1 MNFNDVLERL
11 IAGESLSEEDAGTV
25 AGAIMDGE
33 MTPVQTAAFL
43 TAIAAKGE
51 TAAELTGTA
60 RAMRA
65 RSLKVEHD
73 LPLVADIV
81 GSGGDGAGT
90 INIST
95 LAALVVAAA
104 GVPVAKHGNRAASG
118 QCGSADLLEAGGM
131 KLEVSPGRAAAG
143 LKELGFT
150 FMFAPAYHPAMKNV
164 APVRRELG
172 IRTIFNLVGPL
183 TNPAQA
189 THLLV
194 GVARPGHVETVGQ
207 VLQALGVRAGAV
219 VHASSGIDEIGG
231 EGPTS
236 VYEFADGAVNRWTL
250 DPQEFG
256 VRATIAEIRGGPVE
270 ECRTAFEAIL
280 GGERSPRSDVVAL
293 NAALAFRLCGKTA
306 DIREGMELARSQL
319 YEGRAASLFA
329 RAAAYSHE

>member
-1 MNFNDVLERL
+1 L
-11 IAGESLSEEDAGTV
+11 IAGEDLREDDAGAI

-33 MTPVQTAAFL
+33 TTPAQTAAYL
-43 TAIAAKGE
+43 TALAAKGE

-60 RAMRA
+60 RAVRA
-65 RSLKVEHD
+65 RSVKVEHG
-73 LPLVADIV
+73 LPLVMDVV
-81 GSGGDGAGT
+81 GSGGDGADT

-131 KLEVSPGRAAAG
+131 ELQVPPARAAAS

-150 FMFAPAYHPAMKNV
+150 FLFAPAYHPAMKNV

-183 TNPAQA
+183 TNPARA

-194 GVARPGHVETVGQ
+194 GVARAEHVEIVGD
-207 VLQALGVRAGAV
+207 VLQALGVRAAAV

-236 VYEFADGAVNRWTL
+236 VYEFGNGTVTRWTL

-256 VRATIAEIRGGPVE
+256 VRASAGEIRGGPVAQ
-270 ECRTAFEAIL
+270 CHTAFEAVL
-280 GGERSPRSDVVAL
+280 AGERSPRSDLVAL

-306 DIREGMELARSQL
+306 DIKDGMELARIQL
-319 YEGRAASLFA
+319 YEGRAAALFA
-329 RAAAYSHE
+329 RAAAYSHG

>member
-1 MNFNDVLERL
+1 MNFTHILKQLV
-11 IAGESLSEEDAGTV
+11 AGENLREEDAGTI

-33 MTPVQTAAFL
+33 TTPAQTAALL
-43 TAIAAKGE
+43 TALAAKGE

-60 RAMRA
+60 RAMRD
-65 RSLKVEHD
+65 RSVRVEHD
-73 LPLVADIV
+73 LPLVADVV

-95 LAALVVAAA
+95 LAALVVAAG

-118 QCGSADLLEAGGM
+118 QCGTADVLEAGGM
-131 KLEVSPGRAAAG
+131 ELQMPPARAAAS
-143 LKELGFT
+143 LRETGFT
-150 FMFAPAYHPAMKNV
+150 FLFAPAYHPAMKNV

-183 TNPAQA
+183 TNPARA

-194 GVARPGHVETVGQ
+194 GVSRPEHVELVGD
-207 VLQALGVRAGAV
+207 VLKALGARAAAV
-219 VHASSGIDEIGG
+219 VHASSGMDEIGG

-236 VYEFADGAVNRWTL
+236 VYEIGDGTVTRWTL

-256 VRATIAEIRGGPVE
+256 VRASAADVGGGGVA

-280 GGERSPRSDVVAL
+280 AGERSPRSDVIAL

-306 DIREGMELARSQL
+306 DIKDGMELARTQL
-319 YEGRAASLFA
+319 YEGHAAALFA
-329 RAAAYSHE
+329 RAAAYSHG

>member
-1 MNFNDVLERL
+1 LV
-11 IAGESLSEEDAGTV
+11 AGDDLPEEDAAAI
-25 AGAIMDGE
+25 AGAIMDGQT
-33 MTPVQTAAFL
+33 TPAQTAGFL
-43 TAIAAKGE
+43 TALAAKGE
-51 TAAELTGTA
+51 TAAELIGAA
-60 RAMRA
+60 RAMRE
-65 RSLKVEHD
+65 RSVKLEHD
-73 LPLVADIV
+73 LPLVADVV
-81 GSGGDGAGT
+81 GSGGDGANT

-118 QCGSADLLEAGGM
+118 RCGSADVLEAGGM
-131 KLEVSPGRAAAG
+131 ELDVPPERAAG
-143 LKELGFT
+143 SLKELGFA
-150 FMFAPAYHPAMKNV
+150 FMFAPSYHPAMKNV
-164 APVRRELG
+164 GPVRREIG
-172 IRTIFNLVGPL
+172 IPTLFNLVGPL

-194 GVARPGHVETVGQ
+194 GVAHADHVETVGE
-207 VLQALGVRAGAV
+207 VLQALGVRAAAV

-236 VYEFADGAVNRWTL
+236 VYEFGDGAVKRWTL

-256 VRATIAEIRGGPVE
+256 VRASAAEIRGGPVA

-280 GGERSPRSDVVAL
+280 SGERSPRSDVVAL

-306 DIREGMELARSQL
+306 DIKDGMELARAQL

-329 RAAAYSHE
+329 RAAAYSHG